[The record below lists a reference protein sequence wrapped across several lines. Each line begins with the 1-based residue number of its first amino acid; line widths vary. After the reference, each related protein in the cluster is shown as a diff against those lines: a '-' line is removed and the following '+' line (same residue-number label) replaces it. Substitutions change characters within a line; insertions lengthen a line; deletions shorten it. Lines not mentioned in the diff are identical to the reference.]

1 MSFDGGGGVFGTCF
15 SDFTTVL
22 GGVLGG
28 GVLGG
33 VPGTASHDFNVRLAL
48 SNSSLVGV
56 LIVLYNACQKNG
68 PARFVVASPVCVF
81 AASNRLYERLDRSRN
96 RRFGRCLVLHV
107 VKRLADGHDN
117 HLKLTGVVRR
127 RFKQCSDLQ
136 INCE

>member
-15 SDFTTVL
+15 RGFTTVL
-22 GGVLGG
+22 G

-68 PARFVVASPVCVF
+68 PLVSGVCVLLL
-81 AASNRLYERLDRSRN
+81 SNRLHQRLDRSCN
-96 RRFGRCLVLHV
+96 GRFGRRLVLHIV
-107 VKRLADGHDN
+107 QRFANGHDN

-136 INCE
+136 INCETAARTL